1 MYRVSAQRNETMEQ
15 FQIETAQNISISQNT
30 AHLGDRMLA
39 YVIDSFI
46 ILVYTILTVLLLFS
60 LDVNF
65 SDMWSLYMVLSLPAF
80 FYYVL
85 LESLMN
91 GQTVGKNLMQIRVV
105 KLDGSKPGFAS
116 YFIRW
121 ILRIIDVVLTS
132 GGVAVFTILIKGT
145 GQRVGDI
152 AAGTT
157 VITEKKKIFL
167 KDTLLRD
174 LPADYS
180 PKFPQVTIFKDRE
193 MQTIK
198 ELYDAAKRNGDH
210 NVIVSLSDQIKKVM
224 EIVTDLKP
232 VEFVDIVIKDY
243 NYYTQQM

>member
-1 MYRVSAQRNETMEQ
+1 MEQ

-46 ILVYTILTVLLLFS
+46 ILVYYVLIVLLLTS
-60 LDVNF
+60 LDVDF
-65 SDMWSLYMVLSLPAF
+65 GDMWSLYLVLSLPAF
-80 FYYVL
+80 LYYVL
-85 LESLMN
+85 LESFMN

-121 ILRIIDVVLTS
+121 VLRIIDVVLTT

-157 VITEKKKIFL
+157 VITEKKKVFL
-167 KDTLLRD
+167 KDTLLRE
-174 LPADYS
+174 LPSDYS

-210 NVIVSLSDQIKKVM
+210 NVIVSLSDQIKKVT
-224 EIVTDLKP
+224 EIATETKP

>member
-1 MYRVSAQRNETMEQ
+1 MEQ

-46 ILVYTILTVLLLFS
+46 ILVYTVLIILLLFS
-60 LDVNF
+60 LDVDF
-65 SDMWSLYMVLSLPAF
+65 GDMWSLYMVLSLPAVL
-80 FYYVL
+80 YYVL
-85 LESLMN
+85 LESFMN

-105 KLDGSKPGFAS
+105 KLDGSKPSFAS

-121 ILRIIDVVLTS
+121 ILRIIDVVLTT

-157 VITEKKKIFL
+157 VITEKKRIFL
-167 KDTLLRD
+167 KDTLLRE
-174 LPADYS
+174 LPLDYS
-180 PKFPQVTIFKDRE
+180 PKFPQVTVFKDRE

-198 ELYDAAKRNGDH
+198 ELYDGAKRNGNH
-210 NVIVSLSDQIKKVM
+210 NVIVSLSDQIKKVTD
-224 EIVTDLKP
+224 IVSEMKP